1 MKTFLNIARNF
12 KRDGGGEIKKVIEE
26 VNMIKHCVVN

>member
-12 KRDGGGEIKKVIEE
+12 KSDGGEKMKKVIEE
-26 VNMIKHCVVN
+26 VNMIKHCIMN